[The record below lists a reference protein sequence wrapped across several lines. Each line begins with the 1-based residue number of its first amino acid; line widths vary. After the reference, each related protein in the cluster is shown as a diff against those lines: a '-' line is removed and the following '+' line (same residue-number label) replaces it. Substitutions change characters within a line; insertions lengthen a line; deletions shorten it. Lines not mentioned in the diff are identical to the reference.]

1 MRFAM
6 TLRARIA
13 PLLLAATAATVATG
27 CFWVTTK
34 SEGKSLRRDVGQLET
49 RVTTK
54 EEELGGQVTELQKTL
69 DEAAKVLKRNSADL
83 GADVA
88 RIDDEQ
94 RKALGLVTSAQ
105 ANAEEVRQGFDRF
118 KQSTEE
124 RIAALEAR
132 LAAIESKGTTTTGGG
147 GTATASADDLWTQG
161 KAAFEVGKFADARD
175 LFKKLALGFPA
186 HERADD
192 AQYFRAETYF
202 SEKNYDSAIG
212 EYQKVFDKYPD
223 SSLADDALFRAG
235 EAASAMKN
243 CTEARAYFGLVKS
256 KYPKS
261 TLVKKASEK
270 DKELK
275 SAAKDKKKCSS

>member
-1 MRFAM
+1 M
-6 TLRARIA
+6 TFRSHFA
-13 PLLLAATAATVATG
+13 PLLLAAATVSSASG

-34 SEGKSLRRDVGQLET
+34 SEGKTLRRDVKQLET
-49 RVTTK
+49 RVTTR
-54 EEELGGQVTELQKTL
+54 EEELGGKVTELQKTL

-94 RKALGLVTSAQ
+94 RKALGLVTAAQ
-105 ANAEEVRQGFDRF
+105 SNAEDVRQGFERY
-118 KQSTEE
+118 KQSNDE

-132 LAAIESKGTTTTGGG
+132 LAAIEKGGTSTGGG
-147 GTATASADDLWTQG
+147 TTASADDLWTQG
-161 KAAFEVGKFADARD
+161 KAAFEAGKFADARD
-175 LFKKLALGFPA
+175 LFKKLALGFPT
-186 HERADD
+186 HDRADD

-202 SEKNYDSAIG
+202 SEKSYDSAIG

-235 EAASAMKN
+235 EAAQALKN
-243 CTEARAYFGLVKS
+243 CTEARAYFGLVKQ

-261 TLVKKASEK
+261 TLVKKAGEK

-275 SAAKDKKKCSS
+275 GAAKDKKKCTS